1 MIKIRF
7 KRCGRKKRPFYRIV
21 LANSLAKRDGKVIEE
36 LGFYDPL
43 EKILQCDSEKITLR
57 ISNGAQPTRV
67 VKNLLKRFKLDSNK
81 L

>member
-21 LANSLAKRDGKVIEE
+21 LMNSLAKRDGKVIEE

-43 EKILQCDSEKITLR
+43 EKILQFDSEKITEK
-57 ISNGAQPTRV
+57 IENGAQPTRV
-67 VKNLLKRFKLDSNK
+67 VKNLLKKFELGLIK
-81 L
+81 

>member
-21 LANSLAKRDGKVIEE
+21 LINNLTKRDGKVIEE

-43 EKILQCDSEKITLR
+43 KKILQLDSKRIITKIN
-57 ISNGAQPTRV
+57 NGAQPTRV
-67 VKNLLKRFKLDSNK
+67 VENLLEKFK
-81 L
+81 